1 MAEAKAES
9 WHLNKAFSIGLI
21 VSILSNG
28 GATAVYAGKL
38 EATISD
44 HTRRISSVEISN
56 SSVSR
61 DLREMCER
69 TARVETRSEDIVKSI
84 DRLTNMLQAGKKIN

>member
-1 MAEAKAES
+1 MAETKAES

-28 GATAVYAGKL
+28 VATAVYAGRMD
-38 EATISD
+38 ATIND

-56 SSVSR
+56 SAVSR